1 MKKVVVMIMIVS
13 SLFLIGCSTHF
24 HTVGTGPETG
34 LTKVGR
40 QYYLLWGLI
49 PLNTVDTNQMAAS
62 MKTDNY
68 EIQSQVAL
76 IDGVINFASMVTIG
90 GLVTSRTVTVTK

>member
-1 MKKVVVMIMIVS
+1 MKKAVVMIMIVS
-13 SLFLIGCSTHF
+13 SLLLIGCSTHV

-34 LTKVGR
+34 MTKVAR

-49 PLNTVDTNQMAAS
+49 PLNTVDTNQMAAF

-68 EIQSQVAL
+68 EIKSQVGL
-76 IDGVINFASMVTIG
+76 VDGAINFASMVTIG
-90 GLVTSRTVTVTK
+90 GLVSSRTVTVTK

>member
-1 MKKVVVMIMIVS
+1 MKKAIVMIMIVS
-13 SLFLIGCSTHF
+13 SLFLIGCSTHV

-34 LTKVGR
+34 MTKVAR

-68 EIQSQVAL
+68 EIKSQVGL
-76 IDGVINFASMVTIG
+76 VDGAINFASMVTIG
-90 GLVTSRTVTVTK
+90 GLVSSRTVTITK

>member
-1 MKKVVVMIMIVS
+1 MKKVVVMILIVS
-13 SLFLIGCSTHF
+13 SLFLIGCSTHI

-34 LTKVGR
+34 MTKVAR

-62 MKTDNY
+62 MQTEDY
-68 EIQSQVAL
+68 EIKSQVAL
-76 IDGVINFASMVTIG
+76 IDGAINFASMMVIG
-90 GLVTSRTVTVTK
+90 GIVTSRTVTVTK

>member
-1 MKKVVVMIMIVS
+1 MKKTLVMIMIVS
-13 SLFLIGCSTHF
+13 SLFLIGCSTHV

-34 LTKVGR
+34 MTKVAR

-68 EIQSQVAL
+68 EIKSQIGLV
-76 IDGVINFASMVTIG
+76 DGAINFASMVTIG
-90 GLVTSRTVTVTK
+90 GLVSSRTVTITK

>member
-1 MKKVVVMIMIVS
+1 MKKAVVMIMIVS
-13 SLFLIGCSTHF
+13 SLFLIGCSTHI

-34 LTKVGR
+34 MTKVAR

-62 MKTDNY
+62 MQTDNY
-68 EIQSQVAL
+68 EIKSQLGLVDA
-76 IDGVINFASMVTIG
+76 GINLASMMTIG

>member
-1 MKKVVVMIMIVS
+1 MKKVVVMILIVS
-13 SLFLIGCSTHF
+13 SLFLIGCSTHI

-34 LTKVGR
+34 MTKVAR

-62 MKTDNY
+62 MQTENY
-68 EIQSQVAL
+68 EIKSQMAPVDCA
-76 IDGVINFASMVTIG
+76 INFASMVTIG
-90 GLVTSRTVTVTK
+90 GIVSSRTVTVTK